1 MMTMCV
7 VVVAL
12 CNIIKL
18 SDDLE
23 SEKDIVTTF
32 VFLCVPDLR
41 IRATDSCWVTRCP
54 FCWVVNKKKFTNTKQ
69 MYFKQFNTKY
79 VAHNI

>member
-1 MMTMCV
+1 MMTMC

-32 VFLCVPDLR
+32 VFLCVPDLSVYSGDWLMLGH
-41 IRATDSCWVTRCP
+41 TLSVLLGCQQ
-54 FCWVVNKKKFTNTKQ
+54 KKIHKHKANVF
-69 MYFKQFNTKY
+69 
-79 VAHNI
+79 